1 MRDSAQ
7 QMLLSAALRRM
18 ENRLM
23 KLEGSVELVLNK
35 LEELI
40 ARPSVTLMVADDSGS
55 ETTQVAEEPS
65 NAEEDLAEYRMLGEQ
80 GN

>member
-23 KLEGSVELVLNK
+23 KLEGSVELLLNK

-40 ARPSVTLMVADDSGS
+40 ARPSVTFTVVDDSGS
-55 ETTQVAEEPS
+55 ETTQVAEES